1 MGSLFKREK
10 IDITGKTNNIY
21 LSTFLFD
28 NLIQTPSQKSTILN
42 SLEYYG
48 ESLEDIFKYND
59 KNNEV
64 IIDFKYK
71 SVEKNLSALQP
82 KLKNLKQRLTGLKK
96 IRLLNIM
103 NYHFAIF
110 MNGKSLYDIEI
121 ENDVEGSVRGS
132 AAIQKNGIPIWH
144 VKNLKN
150 VQLKGCKVHIENQK
164 SGLHSGV
171 KTHLPAGYEP
181 FSLVGEREEY
191 DNIINIIDNI
201 SNNIDKNSFVSH
213 GLMLNFSNRLDFDKC
228 FNKESDYHNK
238 ISNFKDKI
246 LGKVIF
252 TQWNGADHISM
263 VFGFFNNYKDVL
275 KLTNG
280 YTLDFSIKKGL
291 PKNHYLGFY
300 EDIFVGR
307 N

>member
-1 MGSLFKREK
+1 MGNLFKREK

-28 NLIQTPSQKSTILN
+28 NLIHTPSQKTTILN

-48 ESLEDIFKYND
+48 ESLEDIFKYNEKKD
-59 KNNEV
+59 EIN
-64 IIDFKYK
+64 IDFKYK

-132 AAIQKNGIPIWH
+132 AAIQENGIPIWD
-144 VKNLKN
+144 VKSIKN
-150 VQLKGCKVHIENQK
+150 VQLKGLKLHIKNPNG
-164 SGLHSGV
+164 SIDNGV
-171 KTHLPAGYEP
+171 NKRFPAGYKT
-181 FSLVGEREEY
+181 FTLNGEREEY
-191 DNIINIIDNI
+191 DYIINNIDNI

-213 GLMLNFSNRLDFDKC
+213 GFILNFNGELDFNKC
-228 FNKESDYHNK
+228 FNEISDYHNR

-252 TQWNGADHISM
+252 TQWRGADNSSM
-263 VFGFFNNYKDVL
+263 VFGFFNNYKEVL
-275 KLTNG
+275 KLTDG
-280 YTLDFSIKKGL
+280 YTMDFSIKKGL
-291 PKNHYLGFY
+291 PKNHNLGFY
-300 EDIFVGR
+300 KDIFVGWD
-307 N
+307 